1 MLVARVLT
9 AELRP
14 LKMNYEAPRRPQK
27 TPTYREFETDNGGG
41 GIRTLERRIR
51 R

>member
-1 MLVARVLT
+1 LVSAAGNTLPGRKLVCRQN
-9 AELRP
+9 AW
-14 LKMNYEAPRRPQK
+14 N
-27 TPTYREFETDNGGG
+27 NGGG